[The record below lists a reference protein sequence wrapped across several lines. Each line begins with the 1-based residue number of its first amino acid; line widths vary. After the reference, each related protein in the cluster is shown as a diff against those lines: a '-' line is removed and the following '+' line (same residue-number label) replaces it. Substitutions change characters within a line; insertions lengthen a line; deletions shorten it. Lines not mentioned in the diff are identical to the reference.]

1 ASWNALISAA
11 DYTETMWP
19 GRHMDRLLTVVYL
32 PPCLFF
38 LLATLKLS
46 AWTRLRILVAYGG
59 FALTLLVIPLMDI
72 FVVGNQDKAPEG
84 VYAGTLLVGALIGCL
99 DGIGQG
105 ALYGE
110 AALLPPEYTH

>member
-1 ASWNALISAA
+1 
-11 DYTETMWP
+11 
-19 GRHMDRLLTVVYL
+19 
-32 PPCLFF
+32 
-38 LLATLKLS
+38 
-46 AWTRLRILVAYGG
+46 
-59 FALTLLVIPLMDI
+59 MDI

-110 AALLPPEYTH
+110 AALLPPEYTHVRSAGLCVFMLHA